1 MRMHF
6 DIIVFVFDLSSQ
18 RVKCEIARCLRKVAF
33 FAHAFGVCP
42 SAQEHVFFLGIFHIF
57 HISQHISQ
65 ETFAGVLSY

>member
-6 DIIVFVFDLSSQ
+6 GIIVFVFDLSSQ

-42 SAQEHVFFLGIFHIF
+42 SAQEHVFFLAIF

-65 ETFAGVLSY
+65 EAFAGVLSY